1 MSFAK
6 QELWIESQSETREK
20 GGASKIMATF
30 EIEHCKEPV
39 TWPLISV
46 NLWPTCLATGATA

>member
-20 GGASKIMATF
+20 GGGLKNNGHIWNRTLQGT
-30 EIEHCKEPV
+30 HD
-39 TWPLISV
+39 
-46 NLWPTCLATGATA
+46 LAFNKG

>member
-6 QELWIESQSETREK
+6 QELWIESLSETREK
-20 GGASKIMATF
+20 GGGGASKIMATF

-39 TWPLISV
+39 TWPLI
-46 NLWPTCLATGATA
+46 NFWPTCLATGATA

>member
-6 QELWIESQSETREK
+6 QELWIESLSETREK
-20 GGASKIMATF
+20 GGGASKIMATF

-39 TWPLISV
+39 TWPLI
-46 NLWPTCLATGATA
+46 NFWPTCLATGATA